1 MTREQRFN
9 EIWRRACDRSEKND
23 RLLAKLRH
31 YLRRIEG
38 VEMQLSLLK
47 AKAKSTATT

>member
-9 EIWRRACDRSEKND
+9 EIWRHACDQAEKND

-31 YLRRIEG
+31 HLRRLEG
-38 VEMQLSLLK
+38 VEIQLSLIK
-47 AKAKSTATT
+47 AKTKSTKTT